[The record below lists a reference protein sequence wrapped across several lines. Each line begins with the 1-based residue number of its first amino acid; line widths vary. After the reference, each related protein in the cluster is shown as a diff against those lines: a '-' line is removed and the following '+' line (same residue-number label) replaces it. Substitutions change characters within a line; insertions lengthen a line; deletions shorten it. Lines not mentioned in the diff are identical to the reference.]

1 MKSEVYLKV
10 EQFTS
15 RILCMINNN
24 YEQYLDNDG
33 RLVLR
38 LKKALYGCVESA
50 RVWYEK
56 LKIELIRLDFK
67 INSYYSCVFNRRE
80 NDNSITTIAIHV
92 DDMLVCAGNIAH
104 IEEFISQLQNT
115 FDLVIIIKEIY

>member
-1 MKSEVYLKV
+1 MWRVPHA
-10 EQFTS
+10 TT
-15 RILCMINNN
+15 
-24 YEQYLDNDG
+24 
-33 RLVLR
+33 
-38 LKKALYGCVESA
+38 VESA
-50 RVWYEK
+50 RMWYEK

-67 INSYYSCVFNRRE
+67 INSYDNCVFNRRE
-80 NDNSITTIAIHV
+80 NDNSITTHV